1 MYRVVII
8 DLSRDH
14 LNITSNCDDA
24 DNIFQKA
31 NNWQKYYFQSLF
43 EITRTWLWQFFDNS
57 SITSIINFGQDAT
70 IENLIISINKYI
82 YYLLHRQW

>member
-14 LNITSNCDDA
+14 LNIISNCDDA
-24 DNIFQKA
+24 ENIFQKA

-43 EITRTWLWQFFDNS
+43 EIT
-57 SITSIINFGQDAT
+57 
-70 IENLIISINKYI
+70 
-82 YYLLHRQW
+82 